1 MGKGNREHGTENQ
14 EQGTKRTIGWGLQGV
29 MKRKEEEEMDYV
41 GKRKEEMEMALD
53 TRRWQ
58 LQHDMWILALW

>member
-1 MGKGNREHGTENQ
+1 
-14 EQGTKRTIGWGLQGV
+14 V
-29 MKRKEEEEMDYV
+29 KRKEEEETDYV
-41 GKRKEEMEMALD
+41 GKRKEDMEMALD